1 MRFCSWPG
9 SCAPV
14 IFSAVNRY
22 FPAVISCS
30 GISIIVL
37 AILIGPLFSPP
48 EFARLQH
55 STFEQAGQN
64 MTGAWVM
71 RIGFIGYGAGT
82 LIAAIV
88 DWHSSP
94 FVRAALVLFGIGLFG
109 TALWSNASILPG
121 VSSDIHEDWLHSV
134 SSSVVGMAFAGAC
147 AARLF
152 APAGTRPD
160 MLAWGG
166 LLVSVV
172 FPLAMGALPEF
183 RGLIQRVMFGVS
195 FVFVAREF
203 VYLHFNQDR
212 IR

>member
-1 MRFCSWPG
+1 VRCCSWSG
-9 SCAPV
+9 SYTRA
-14 IFSAVNRY
+14 IFSAVNQS

-48 EFARLQH
+48 EFSWIQH
-55 STFEQAGQN
+55 STSEQAGQN

-71 RIGFIGYGAGT
+71 RIGFVGYGAGT

-88 DWHSSP
+88 DWGSRP
-94 FVRAALVLFGIGLFG
+94 FVRAALILFGIGLCG
-109 TALWSNASILPG
+109 TAIWSNASILPG
-121 VSSDIHEDWLHSV
+121 LSSDIHEDWLHSV
-134 SSSVVGMAFAGAC
+134 ASGVVGTAFAGAC

-152 APAGTRPD
+152 APGGTRRD
-160 MLAWGG
+160 LLAWGG
-166 LLVSVV
+166 LVVSVV
-172 FPLAMGALPEF
+172 FPLAMGAMPEF

-203 VYLHFNQDR
+203 VYPHFKQ
-212 IR
+212 